1 MDSYNVKDL
10 SQFRLRQAREC
21 LQSSKV
27 LLDSNHYK
35 DSANRS
41 YYCIFHSMRAALA
54 LVGYDSKKH
63 SGIISE
69 FRKMYIKTGKF
80 DVVYSEI
87 IKDAFDIRTD
97 SDYQDF
103 YTLAKADVQQQY
115 ENAKV
120 FLEVTENYINMIS
133 EDSGIREE

>member
-1 MDSYNVKDL
+1 MDKYSVNDL
-10 SQFRLRQAREC
+10 AKFRLAQASEC
-21 LQSSKV
+21 LQSSEA
-27 LLDSNHYK
+27 LISMGHFK

-54 LVGYDSKKH
+54 LEGYDSKKH

-69 FRKMYIKTGKF
+69 FRKRYIKTGKI
-80 DVVYSEI
+80 DTIYSDM
-87 IKDAFDIRTD
+87 IKEAFDIRTD

-103 YTLAKADVQQQY
+103 YTIVRADVQQQF

-120 FLEVTENYINMIS
+120 FFEVMQNYI
-133 EDSGIREE
+133 DGYLQG